1 VKNIVYTTGRLAR
14 YFAHNRVAWL
24 QFYESERVIIE
35 QLAMRS
41 DAQVLDVGC
50 GCGGL
55 GLALRER
62 FGVRG
67 YTGVEINEAAAET
80 GRTMNGD
87 ARILCGDILDLSQ
100 NELRGRLFDV
110 VFSLSCVDWNV
121 RFADML
127 STAWSHVR
135 PGGHLVGTFRLTDG
149 DGCNDIT
156 RSYQHINY
164 EGTREGDRAA
174 YVVVNARELLRDLQ
188 AFDATEV
195 RAYGYWGVPS
205 VTAITPYDRL
215 CFSAFSVR
223 KRVTGGETLR
233 LDLNLPAG
241 IRALME
247 TASA

>member
-1 VKNIVYTTGRLAR
+1 MKNIVYTTDRLAR
-14 YFAHNRVAWL
+14 YFSNNRVAWP

-35 QLAMRS
+35 QLALRS

-62 FGVRG
+62 FGVRN
-67 YTGVEINEAAAET
+67 YTGVEINAAAAET
-80 GRTMNGD
+80 GRSMNAD
-87 ARILCGDILDLSQ
+87 ARIMNGDILDLSQ
-100 NELRGRLFDV
+100 TELRGRLFDV

-127 STAWSHVR
+127 AAAWSHVR

-156 RSYQHINY
+156 RSFQHINY
-164 EGTREGDRAA
+164 EGMREGDHAA
-174 YVVVNARELLRDLQ
+174 YVVVNARELMWDLRR
-188 AFDATEV
+188 FDATEI

-223 KRVTGGETLR
+223 KRTAGSEALH

-247 TASA
+247 TA